1 MKFTQETLEFAQET
15 RYNKGKKYFD
25 ELYKAGKLPT
35 CSAGFLVGK
44 CAKGGAAAHVY
55 NKPIL
60 CNKEY
65 CNDCG
70 RDGSPAHQRRFNRL
84 MPKIRPL
91 KSVGYLVVPLPAELR
106 TYFLEKSVLSDFR
119 TALKNK
125 LKRMNFSKGIM
136 RWHYFG
142 DCYFCNG
149 NGCNECKGTGSG
161 TIWKPHLNI
170 ILEGG
175 YINNLGESD
184 FKIQIVNFLRYYYK
198 QHFNFSSKEPVIN
211 YSYTKA
217 KNNKVHIVKYVTR
230 ATFRLFNK
238 NIAEALFN
246 YRTGTIWGKWKE
258 QIRTD
263 EALDNNKCLCCIMEG
278 VNNIG
283 IHWEKFERGKIKN
296 IDNLKHIK
304 NGYYEKR
311 TKNINCGTGRNLFKP
326 MHAARAIEPKTPD
339 VNHSGNAATVNN
351 WRETAGF

>member
-1 MKFTQETLEFAQET
+1 MEFSQQT

-25 ELYKAGKLPT
+25 DLYKSGKLPT

-91 KSVGYLVVPLPAELR
+91 KSIGYLVVPLPAELR

-142 DCYFCNG
+142 DCYFCTG

-175 YINNLGESD
+175 YIDKLSASD
-184 FKIQIVNFLRYYYK
+184 FKIQILNFLRYYYK
-198 QHFNFSSKEPVIN
+198 QHFNFISKEPVIN

-217 KNNKVHIVKYVTR
+217 KNNKIHIVKYVTR

-238 NIAEALFN
+238 DIATALFN
-246 YRTGTIWGKWKE
+246 YRTGTIWGKWKAKI
-258 QIRTD
+258 QTD

-278 VNNIG
+278 VNNVG
-283 IHWEKFERGKIKN
+283 INWQKFERGKIKN

-311 TKNINCGTGRNLFKP
+311 IEKVNCTARVTLRK
-326 MHAARAIEPKTPD
+326 HAAG
-339 VNHSGNAATVNN
+339 SGHDFGQYADINSTGDSAAVNN
-351 WRETAGF
+351 WREAAGF